1 MVVTR
6 APAPAR
12 CPQASRIEQRAPH
25 AQVVQCWAAKPSTVN
40 TAKTRAG
47 VAALQHAEQGKKE
60 EDEHRAQGSECVL
73 PACRSSSPALK
84 LLLLPFAQLMP
95 SQTVS
100 KRKE

>member
-12 CPQASRIEQRAPH
+12 CPQVSQTGQR
-25 AQVVQCWAAKPSTVN
+25 V
-40 TAKTRAG
+40 G
-47 VAALQHAEQGKKE
+47 VAALQHAEQGKKKKN
-60 EDEHRAQGSECVL
+60 EHRAQGSKCML

-95 SQTVS
+95 DRQ
-100 KRKE
+100 